1 MAYSAY
7 AVANAFI
14 EKAQQ
19 GDIVNLTPMK
29 LQKLLYFT
37 QAWHLRGTHGEP
49 ILDDHFARWQYG
61 PVIPAIYHEFKAYG
75 YSPILRKATTL
86 AVNGDGNGY
95 SAFVPTIPPD
105 DTSTWELIDVVINR
119 YGPIDAQTLSKMTHL
134 PGSAWSQGEPNGSVI
149 TAQEI
154 ISDCTIFE

>member
-14 EKAQQ
+14 QRAEQ
-19 GDIVNLTPMK
+19 GRIPNLTPMK

-37 QAWHLRGTHGEP
+37 QAWHLRGAGGLP

-75 YSPILRKATTL
+75 YRPITHMATTL
-86 AVNGDGNGY
+86 AMNGD
-95 SAFVPTIPPD
+95 SFAMLVPTVPPED
-105 DTSTWELIDVVINR
+105 ASTWSLIDAIINR
-119 YGPIDAQTLSKMTHL
+119 YGSFDAQTLSNMTHKD
-134 PGSAWSQGEPNGSVI
+134 GSAWSKKPADGSVI
-149 TAQEI
+149 TAEEI
-154 ISDCTIFE
+154 LADATI